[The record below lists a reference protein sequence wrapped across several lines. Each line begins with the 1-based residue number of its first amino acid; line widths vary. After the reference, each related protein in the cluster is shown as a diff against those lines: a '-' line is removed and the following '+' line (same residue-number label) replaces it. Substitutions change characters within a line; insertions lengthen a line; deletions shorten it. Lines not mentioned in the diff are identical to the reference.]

1 MNYSVQ
7 RYRELLVLVDGA
19 EQCQTCRVNVLSGA
33 V

>member
-7 RYRELLVLVDGA
+7 RYRDLFVLVDGA
-19 EQCQTCRVNVLSGA
+19 ERCQTCRMNVLSGA